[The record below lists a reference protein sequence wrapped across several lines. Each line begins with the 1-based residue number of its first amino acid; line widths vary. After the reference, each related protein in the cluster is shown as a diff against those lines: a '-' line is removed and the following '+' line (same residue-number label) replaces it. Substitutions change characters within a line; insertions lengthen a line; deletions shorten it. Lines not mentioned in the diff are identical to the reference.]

1 MVKYFLRKGGYS
13 TKGGNTVWKRMEED
27 WICPGR
33 TWQSLRER
41 FEKHIDTKLRQFG
54 VSRQQLLDRD
64 KELNKSSNSG
74 EAKKPMRNYTKQEDL
89 MIIQFI
95 CDNKR
100 FADVKGN
107 EVWKLMEERKV
118 VDGRSWQSLKERYKK
133 IIMRNINKYSLDSE
147 VIAMFTSSN
156 SKKGK

>member
-1 MVKYFLRKGGYS
+1 M
-13 TKGGNTVWKRMEED
+13 
-27 WICPGR
+27 
-33 TWQSLRER
+33 
-41 FEKHIDTKLRQFG
+41 
-54 VSRQQLLDRD
+54 LDRD